1 MEVLGLKKGKK
12 LTPAERLIDLDVLE
26 KETRTSL
33 SGTLTEIEGRL
44 NQINS
49 ERTKIKAQ
57 IEREEEATKESAR
70 KGAINA
76 AFEKYGTQWYQAE
89 QRYRTTD
96 NLLLDLAHSVLARI
110 RERGLAKEAYASS
123 HAALINAL
131 RDAQASEEEIAS
143 KVPPLAP
150 TLRPRIAVAAK
161 KVLATAD
168 LGSTL
173 QSMARETNDW
183 RNLPPSDQVLI
194 VIDRSGRPVQG
205 NPRQQKAVPVSKT
218 PIREHSQ
225 LPDEAERRA
234 SGR

>member
-12 LTPAERLIDLDVLE
+12 LTPAERLADLDVLE
-26 KETRTSL
+26 KETRTGM
-33 SGTLTEIEGRL
+33 SGTLTEIQSRL
-44 NQINS
+44 DEINS

-57 IEREEEATKESAR
+57 IAREEEATKESAR

-89 QRYRTTD
+89 QRYRTAD
-96 NLLLDLAHSVLARI
+96 SLLLDRAHNVLAQI
-110 RERGLAKEAYASS
+110 HERRLAKELYTAS

-131 RDAQASEEEIAS
+131 RAAHASEEEIAS

-168 LGSTL
+168 L
-173 QSMARETNDW
+173 
-183 RNLPPSDQVLI
+183 
-194 VIDRSGRPVQG
+194 
-205 NPRQQKAVPVSKT
+205 
-218 PIREHSQ
+218 
-225 LPDEAERRA
+225 
-234 SGR
+234 

>member
-49 ERTKIKAQ
+49 DRTKIKAQ
-57 IEREEEATKESAR
+57 IAREEEATKESAR

-76 AFEKYGTQWYQAE
+76 AFEKYGTQWSQAE

-110 RERGLAKEAYASS
+110 R
-123 HAALINAL
+123 
-131 RDAQASEEEIAS
+131 
-143 KVPPLAP
+143 
-150 TLRPRIAVAAK
+150 
-161 KVLATAD
+161 
-168 LGSTL
+168 
-173 QSMARETNDW
+173 
-183 RNLPPSDQVLI
+183 
-194 VIDRSGRPVQG
+194 
-205 NPRQQKAVPVSKT
+205 
-218 PIREHSQ
+218 
-225 LPDEAERRA
+225 
-234 SGR
+234 